1 MNDTLLKKLKQITV
15 EEEKILDGNTIEKSQ
30 YTNLSQ
36 FEIESKK
43 VLDSEKLI
51 TVRTHT
57 RFIDFP
63 NHKHDYIEMMYVV
76 QGSIHHFI
84 DGKEVVLNKGEILLL
99 NQHSW
104 HEIKKAGKEDIA
116 INFIILP
123 SFFDVVYE
131 MIGYD
136 NIIAKFLVDI
146 LKRNGNAGEYLLFQV
161 SDVLQ
166 IQNLVENMIQS
177 LYEEEDDYKENQ
189 VTMGLLFM
197 YLVRYVNRTTKG
209 TAKKFE
215 ELLVE
220 MTLDYIDNNYKAAT
234 LIEIANRLKQPDYAL
249 SKLIKKQTGKTFK
262 ELLQSRRFYR
272 AEELLMDTD
281 LSIDDI
287 IYAVG
292 YESHSYFFRRFKQK
306 YNMTPSQYR
315 KIKGE

>member
-1 MNDTLLKKLKQITV
+1 MNKNLLEKLKKVTI
-15 EEEKILDGNTIEKSQ
+15 EEETILNGNSIEKSL
-30 YTNLSQ
+30 YTKKNQ
-36 FEIESKK
+36 FEIESNK

-57 RFIDFP
+57 RFTDFP

-76 QGSIHHFI
+76 QGAIHHVI
-84 DGKEVVLNKGEILLL
+84 DGKEVVLNQGEILLL

-104 HEIKKAGKEDIA
+104 HEIKKAGMDDIA

-123 SFFDVVYE
+123 SFFDVVYD

-146 LKRNGNAGEYLLFQV
+146 LKRDDNKGEYLLFQV
-161 SDVLQ
+161 SDILQ

-177 LYEEEDDYKENQ
+177 LYEKEDDHKENQ

-209 TAKKFE
+209 ATKRFE

-220 MTLDYIDNNYKAAT
+220 TALDYIAENYKDAT
-234 LIEIANRLKQPDYAL
+234 LFEISSRLNQPDYAL
-249 SKLIKKQTGKTFK
+249 SKLIKQQTGKTFK

-292 YESHSYFFRRFKQK
+292 YESHSYFFRRFKEK
-306 YNMTPSQYR
+306 HGITPKQYR
-315 KIKGE
+315 KKMEI

>member
-1 MNDTLLKKLKQITV
+1 MNHTLLNKLKQITN
-15 EEEKILDGNTIEKSQ
+15 EEENILNGSRIEKSR
-30 YTNLSQ
+30 YTKKNQ
-36 FEIESKK
+36 FEVESKK
-43 VLDSEKLI
+43 VLDSKKLI

-76 QGSIHHFI
+76 QGAIHHFI
-84 DGKEVVLNKGEILLL
+84 DGKEVILNKGEILLL

-123 SFFDVVYE
+123 PFFDVVYD

-136 NIIAKFLVDI
+136 NIIAKFLIDI
-146 LKRNGNAGEYLLFQV
+146 LKRNGNASEYLLFHV

-197 YLVRYVNRTTKG
+197 YLIRNVNKTTKG
-209 TAKKFE
+209 TTKKFE

-220 MTLDYIDNNYKAAT
+220 TSLDYIDHNYKDAT
-234 LIEIANRLKQPDYAL
+234 LIEIAKRLNQPDYAL
-249 SKLIKKQTGKTFK
+249 SKLIKKQTNQTFK

-306 YNMTPSQYR
+306 HGITPKQYR
-315 KIKGE
+315 NQIHK

>member
-1 MNDTLLKKLKQITV
+1 MNKTLLDKLKQVTI
-15 EEEKILDGNTIEKSQ
+15 EEKAILDGSTIDKSR
-30 YTNLSQ
+30 YTKKNQ
-36 FEIESKK
+36 FEVESNK
-43 VLDSEKLI
+43 VLDSENLI

-63 NHKHDYIEMMYVV
+63 KHKHDYIEMMYVA
-76 QGSIHHFI
+76 QGSIHHVI
-84 DGKEVVLNKGEILLL
+84 DEKEIILNEGEILLL

-104 HEIKKAGKEDIA
+104 HEIKKAGKDDIA

-136 NIIAKFLVDI
+136 NVIAKFLVDI

-161 SDVLQ
+161 ADILQ

-177 LYEEEDDYKENQ
+177 LYEKEEDYKENKI
-189 VTMGLLFM
+189 TMGLLFM

-209 TAKKFE
+209 AAKQFE
-215 ELLVE
+215 QLLVE
-220 MTLDYIDNNYKAAT
+220 ATLDYIDHNYKDAT
-234 LIEIANRLKQPDYAL
+234 LLEISSRLNQPDYAL
-249 SKLIKKQTGKTFK
+249 SKLVKRQTGKTFK
-262 ELLQSRRFYR
+262 DLLQSRRFYR

-287 IYAVG
+287 IYVVG
-292 YESHSYFFRRFKQK
+292 YESHSYFFRRFKEK
-306 YNMTPSQYR
+306 HGITPSQYR
-315 KIKGE
+315 KKRK